1 MAEEM
6 QDSEPITKGTEEE
19 AQEIESQIKA
29 AMSSRVGHFKEQADS
44 LTFEGVRRLLEKDL
58 GLETYALDVHKRFV
72 KQFLLEC
79 INAAADDNPSKKSGE
94 TRGKNVC
101 STKGEAAEPP
111 ETVKSKKEVKE
122 PSSGDEEKIEGSP
135 VLGLMTG
142 QKIAKSETEETQG
155 KENKEVPSESTIKKA
170 IRKRASYFKAKS
182 ENITMAGVR
191 RVLEE
196 DLKLDKKTLDP
207 YKKFISEQLD
217 EVLKSLQVSK
227 PTTGVKKGS
236 PKKNSHSRASRK
248 TSSEGSSE
256 SLESES
262 DEEEVKPKTKM
273 APKGKAQNSEDLRKR
288 KRPVKETKMP
298 SKKRSKT
305 AETVSEDNGDAED
318 SGNVSDDGHSQ
329 SSSEKPVKR
338 KEVSAPAYGKRVE
351 NLKSIIKS
359 CAMSVP
365 PSVYKRVKQAPENKR
380 EAHLIKEL
388 EEILSKEGLSKNP
401 SEKDIKEVRKK
412 KERAKELE
420 GIDTSNIVLSSRRRS
435 TRSFVAPP
443 KPKIPDESESE
454 DAEDTDDDDD
464 DDDDDEEEEEVE
476 DEEDDGGEDDDASQS
491 EELNEDNAGDSD

>member
-1 MAEEM
+1 MPKNI
-6 QDSEPITKGTEEE
+6 SSPHHLLKGNETEEIFHLLLLWSSISIFCE
-19 AQEIESQIKA
+19 SFSFAQRSNH
-29 AMSSRVGHFKEQADS
+29 HF
-44 LTFEGVRRLLEKDL
+44 
-58 GLETYALDVHKRFV
+58 YA
-72 KQFLLEC
+72 C

-170 IRKRASYFKAKS
+170 IRKEHLTSKLSLSDLIKKS
-182 ENITMAGVR
+182 FFFFFFSRNITMAGVR

-217 EVLKSLQVSK
+217 EVLKSPQVSK

-236 PKKNSHSRASRK
+236 PKKNSHSGASRK

-273 APKGKAQNSEDLRKR
+273 APKGKTQNSEDLRKR

-305 AETVSEDNGDAED
+305 AETVSEDNSDAED

-401 SEKDIKEVRKK
+401 SEKVSINAAYVCQLGSLGKMIKLGL
-412 KERAKELE
+412 ADALMCY
-420 GIDTSNIVLSSRRRS
+420 LSI
-435 TRSFVAPP
+435 SF
-443 KPKIPDESESE
+443 E
-454 DAEDTDDDDD
+454 
-464 DDDDDEEEEEVE
+464 
-476 DEEDDGGEDDDASQS
+476 Q
-491 EELNEDNAGDSD
+491 NAAQNREIRG